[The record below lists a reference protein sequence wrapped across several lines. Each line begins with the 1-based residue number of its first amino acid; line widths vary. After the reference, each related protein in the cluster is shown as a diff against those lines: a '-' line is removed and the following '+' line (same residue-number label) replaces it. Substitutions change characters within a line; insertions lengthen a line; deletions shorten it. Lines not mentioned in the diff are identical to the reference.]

1 MKHYDEE
8 NVYEVNFKILK
19 ILSPVIMSLTQNW
32 VKKGLNLHIM
42 YQQ

>member
-19 ILSPVIMSLTQNW
+19 NVSPVIMSLTQNW
-32 VKKGLNLHIM
+32 FKNGLNLHIM